1 MKIGTIIRSKQS
13 DVLDE
18 LHKANN
24 KPVHKHKRKHR
35 RDKKEHLSFS
45 YTCELMS
52 HDGYERHRGAIA
64 QRRWGK

>member
-1 MKIGTIIRSKQS
+1 MGEIVKEKQPK
-13 DVLDE
+13 VLE
-18 LHKANN
+18 KLKKRNRNRKA
-24 KPVHKHKRKHR
+24 KER
-35 RDKKEHLSFS
+35 KEHLSFS